1 MHVTIDLA
9 LIGQLVAI
17 GAAMVAIF
25 GWWHQRRTYIV
36 AEGKNVAKI
45 EALIAKTEV
54 QERKIADLEIKAH
67 CTDVD
72 LTEIKSDIKYL
83 IGAVDEIKDALAS
96 IAPHT
101 VKV

>member
-1 MHVTIDLA
+1 MHVTIDIA

>member
-1 MHVTIDLA
+1 MHVTIDIA

-72 LTEIKSDIKYL
+72 LTEIKSDIKLLYL
-83 IGAVDEIKDALAS
+83 KNFKKD
-96 IAPHT
+96 
-101 VKV
+101 

>member
-45 EALIAKTEV
+45 EALVGKVET
-54 QERKIADLEIKAH
+54 QERKIADLESKAH
-67 CTDVD
+67 CTDMD
-72 LTEIKSDIKYL
+72 MAEIKSDIKYL
-83 IGAVDEIKDALAS
+83 IGAVNEIKEALGT

-101 VKV
+101 VKL